1 MLFINTTQLSG
12 IGQVVK
18 KYAELVNGTLIDNV
32 PENHTDEPIF
42 FFCLPIYAT
51 IEKIK
56 KLKQNCKNKVT
67 YMTVC
72 ETETVH
78 ESYGAMFK
86 DIGSDIAVPSEFCK
100 NVFSRQFPEYT
111 FYVIRHTVSP
121 FVLQPPR
128 KAKNKYIFYHIG
140 NIIDPRKQCHK
151 IIQAFTELNLPDSSL
166 ILKATC
172 AKTVILEVPNVH
184 VINGVIDD
192 EQMEH
197 IHNGCDC
204 YVNFSCSEGVGM
216 GAVEAAMHNKPVII
230 TEYGGASEY
239 VNTPYTIS
247 CTLKPVGFDDFL
259 YKRDMVWGCPDYNQ
273 LKEFMTEC
281 YTKKLRTMNHEYT
294 RYVVNPEIIKS
305 QMFAR
310 NNL

>member
-1 MLFINTTQLSG
+1 MLFINTSQLSG
-12 IGQVVK
+12 IGQVIK
-18 KYAELVNGTLIDNV
+18 KYAELVNGTIIDDIPV
-32 PENHTDEPIF
+32 TDEPIF
-42 FFCLPIYAT
+42 FFCLPIST
-51 IEKIK
+51 TVEKIK
-56 KLKQNCKNKVT
+56 KLKQNGNKVI

-78 ESYGAMFK
+78 ESYGYMFR
-86 DIGSDIAVPSEFCK
+86 DIACDIAVPSEFCK

-111 FYVIRHTVSP
+111 FYVLRHPVSP
-121 FVLQPPR
+121 FVLKPPR
-128 KAKNKYIFYHIG
+128 KAKDTYIFYHIG

-151 IIQAFTELNLPDSSL
+151 IIQAFTELNLPNSSL

-172 AKTVILEVPNVH
+172 AKTVNIKVPNVH
-184 VINGVIDD
+184 VINGIIDD

-239 VNTPYTIS
+239 INTPYTIS
-247 CTLKPVGFDDFL
+247 CTLKPIGFDDFL
-259 YKRDMVWGCPDYNQ
+259 YKSDMVWGCPDYNQ
-273 LKEFMTEC
+273 LKQFMTEC
-281 YTKKLRTMNHEYT
+281 YTKKLRIMNHEYT
-294 RYVVNPEIIKS
+294 RYVVNPETIKS
-305 QMFAR
+305 QMSVKSIQ
-310 NNL
+310 